1 MGRVAGAGNC
11 DQVKEVVNQLSSG
24 GSTTCFG
31 IIDWD
36 LVNNETGQVFVLGH
50 QVRYSLENFLLDPLA
65 IAFFLLRER
74 FKSRDQVG
82 FADSEKYTD
91 IPLFDKNRL
100 QNIVNDIE
108 SKVHAAC
115 GSPTISGRTSQSY
128 VGGVEIEISNWY
140 LRHQG
145 HQLETALKSS
155 FPELNRFRGEFD
167 LKRKILQ
174 TIFTDHAEFIPK
186 GIPDLLR
193 RIQHA

>member
-1 MGRVAGAGNC
+1 M
-11 DQVKEVVNQLSSG
+11 
-24 GSTTCFG
+24 F
-31 IIDWD
+31 
-36 LVNNETGQVFVLGH
+36 
-50 QVRYSLENFLLDPLA
+50 DPLA

-74 FKSRDQVG
+74 FNSRVG

-91 IPLFDKNRL
+91 IPLFNGARL
-100 QNIVNDIE
+100 QDIVNNIE

-115 GSPTISGRTSQSY
+115 GSPTVPGRTSQSY

-145 HQLETALKSS
+145 HQLETALKSA